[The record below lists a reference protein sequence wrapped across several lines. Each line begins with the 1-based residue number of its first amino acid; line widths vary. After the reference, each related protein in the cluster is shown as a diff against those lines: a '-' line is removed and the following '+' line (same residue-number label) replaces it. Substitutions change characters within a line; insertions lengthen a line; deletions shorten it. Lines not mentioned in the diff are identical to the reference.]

1 MDALENCMAEQDK
14 HHPLRP
20 FLKNWVWEH
29 GQIGTRYLDCQE
41 GELKFDDGKK
51 SRFANEDY
59 LYVPL
64 GPLHGSNVAADGP
77 LIQEAGLARFL
88 QAAQHGKPQEA
99 GTAAEVKRAVHD
111 CLEIGLYSAYQR
123 PAQEAWARWAQEPLF
138 DEEIRAEVVREIQ
151 AQYANRLE
159 QLLLYDFSVLLG
171 LPVPLMIGDAP
182 FIDWQR
188 YGGAATPYVTL
199 PLGPYCLLVG
209 APSGRTSKSAPV
221 VWQPASAL
229 GPLKDHNRHIVEQ
242 AGRWLVATSNDQLVA
257 VQGRYAAHK
266 AKA

>member
-1 MDALENCMAEQDK
+1 MGALENCMAEHDK

-29 GQIGTRYLDCQE
+29 GQVGTRYLDCRE

-51 SRFANEDY
+51 SRYAQEDY

-64 GPLHGSNVAADGP
+64 GAQHSPNAAGDGP
-77 LIQEAGLARFL
+77 LVQEAGLARFL
-88 QAAQHGKPQEA
+88 HAAQHGKPNEA
-99 GTAAEVKRAVHD
+99 GTVAEVKRAVHD
-111 CLEIGLYSAYQR
+111 CLELGLFSAYQPLAR
-123 PAQEAWARWAQEPLF
+123 EAWARWSQEPLF
-138 DEEIRAEVVREIQ
+138 DEEIRAEVAKEIQ
-151 AQYANRLE
+151 GQYAGRLE
-159 QLLLYDFSVLLG
+159 QLLLYDFSVLYG
-171 LPVPLMIGDAP
+171 LPSPLMIGDAP
-182 FIDWQR
+182 FIEWQR
-188 YGGAATPYVTL
+188 YGGATTPYVTM

-221 VWQPASAL
+221 VWQSATAM

-242 AGRWLVATSNDQLVA
+242 ARLWLVATSNDPLVT
-257 VQGRYAAHK
+257 VQAHLAAHK